1 MIINKEKDLENFKK
15 SGKELEC
22 ILIELKKL
30 IKPGMSTMDISELA
44 DHLFEKNNTTS
55 AFLGY
60 KPDGA
65 TTGFPY
71 RVCISVNEEIAHGVP
86 NKSKILKSGDIVS
99 VDCGVKYAE
108 CFTDAAFTVVVGD
121 VAQKNKDLLSASS
134 ECLKKVSEIIKT
146 GVCVSEIGRFIEN
159 FVQNR
164 GFFIVSELGGHGIGH
179 KPHEEPFIFNFY
191 NEENKYKLSENEII
205 AIEPIIST
213 KKIKE
218 IKTDNEDG
226 YTYYDPNRS
235 LSCHFEHTFIVT
247 NKKAVSLT
255 GKPW

>member
-1 MIINKEKDLENFKK
+1 MIINKEKDLEKFKK

-30 IKPGMSTMDISELA
+30 IKPGMSTMDISDFA
-44 DHLFEKNNTTS
+44 DQLFKKNNSTS
-55 AFLGY
+55 AILGY

-65 TTGFPY
+65 TYGFPY
-71 RVCISVNEEIAHGVP
+71 RVCVSVNEEIAHGVP
-86 NKSKILKSGDIVS
+86 KKNKVLKSGDIVT
-99 VDCGVKYAE
+99 VDCGVKYLE
-108 CFTDAAFTVVVGD
+108 CFTDAAFTVEVGD
-121 VAQKNKDLLSASS
+121 ITEETKDLLSASS
-134 ECLKKVSEIIKT
+134 DCLKKVSEIIKT

-159 FVQNR
+159 FIQNR

-179 KPHEEPFIFNFY
+179 KLHEEPFIFNFY
-191 NEENKYKLSENEII
+191 NEEDRYKLSENEII
-205 AIEPIIST
+205 AIEPVIST

-226 YTYYDPNRS
+226 YTYYDPNGS
-235 LSCHFEHTFIVT
+235 LSCLFEHTFIVT
-247 NKKAVSLT
+247 NNGAVSLT